1 MAGNMFDVEFTEWV
15 AFCAVCP
22 PRAICGWPL
31 IMAVRNTHAEAERR
45 HAERNYRYSKLHL
58 PGVPKMI
65 VSDLGGVGAS
75 GQLRD
80 VG

>member
-1 MAGNMFDVEFTEWV
+1 VRSAPAGDFWLAAN
-15 AFCAVCP
+15 
-22 PRAICGWPL
+22 
-31 IMAVRNTHAEAERR
+31 MAVRNTHAEAERR
-45 HAERNYRYSKLHL
+45 HAERNYCYSKLHL

-65 VSDLGGVGAS
+65 VSTLGGVGAS